1 MTRDPCPAS
10 ALAFTRSGYTLGS
23 STLFDIAKYS
33 EAVYILHAFEKKT
46 RRTER
51 RDIDLA
57 KHRLAQVMKHRE
69 NIRGR
74 DRKGEP
80 S

>member
-46 RRTER
+46 RRTE
-51 RDIDLA
+51 
-57 KHRLAQVMKHRE
+57 
-69 NIRGR
+69 
-74 DRKGEP
+74 
-80 S
+80 